1 MTLQMEKIYSAT
13 TSIKIDQSIPQVFKT
28 QSGQTAQW
36 SDDTL
41 ETELELLRS
50 RAVAE
55 RVATALR
62 LAQSDF
68 IREEKPSLLSRLL
81 GGGSSAKPSP
91 PVTDPEAIEARREW
105 AAGLVMGGLSVK
117 PVGQLIMIN
126 LSTRALV
133 LLAYRS

>member
-13 TSIKIDQSIPQVFKT
+13 TTIKIDQSIPQVFKT

-62 LAQSDF
+62 
-68 IREEKPSLLSRLL
+68 
-81 GGGSSAKPSP
+81 
-91 PVTDPEAIEARREW
+91 AR
-105 AAGLVMGGLSVK
+105 
-117 PVGQLIMIN
+117 PI
-126 LSTRALV
+126 
-133 LLAYRS
+133 